1 MRYRIVKTEEF
12 KDWFSNEPLKSQ
24 TQIDKRIANIQTD
37 GHFGTIND
45 VGSGVVELK
54 WKNGRR
60 VYYAY
65 LEEEDVLEEESVL
78 LLLGGNK
85 NGQNYDIKKAQ
96 KILNEYTE

>member
-1 MRYRIVKTEEF
+1 MRYRIFKTEEF
-12 KDWFSNEPLKSQ
+12 KDWFSKEPLKSQ

-45 VGSGVVELK
+45 VRDGVVELK

-60 VYYAY
+60 VYYTY
-65 LEEEDVLEEESVL
+65 LEEEGVL

-96 KILNEYTE
+96 KILNAYTE